1 MSAPARTQE
10 ARKAESERKIIKA
23 AGELFARQGYTGTT
37 LADIGKR
44 AGYTGGLVSHRFG
57 SKEELL
63 KAVVSRATQR
73 YVSDQLEPAL
83 SEGSAED
90 ALRSYIEVYL
100 NEVSVRE
107 SRMRTLYVV
116 MGEALGAVPE
126 IADEIA
132 GLNRS
137 IRRYIERI
145 IQRGIDA
152 GEFRRDLKPARSAVL
167 ILGLLRGITMQYL
180 ADRKAFDP
188 KALVGPVVTSA
199 LAGLKE

>member
-1 MSAPARTQE
+1 MTAPVRTQE
-10 ARKAESERKIIKA
+10 ARKAESERRIIKA

-37 LADIGKR
+37 LADVGKR

-57 SKEELL
+57 SKEGLL
-63 KAVVSRATQR
+63 KAVVQRASNR
-73 YVSDQLEPAL
+73 FLSDQLEPAL
-83 SEGSAED
+83 DERSAES

-132 GLNRS
+132 TMNRG
-137 IRRYIERI
+137 IRRYLERI
-145 IQRGIDA
+145 IQRGVEA
-152 GEFRRDLKPARSAVL
+152 GEFRSDLKPERSAVL

-188 KALVGPVVTSA
+188 KTLVGPVVTSA
-199 LAGLKE
+199 LAGPKA